1 MEVFGT
7 LVLKSHCVLNGM
19 FHGSSEV
26 KSIERSAENRGVACE
41 VSEGSLEA
49 LKDAIRTVRVII
61 FELRVCGLW

>member
-1 MEVFGT
+1 
-7 LVLKSHCVLNGM
+7 M